1 MKCVKF
7 GLSSSKLEVMGH
19 CIEGF
24 LSLLILSSF
33 LQASAAVATVV
44 KSQHKRNTSQEFKR
58 TESVESASSLQSKKF
73 RRPLIAPKPNYSLN
87 LWSIMKNCI
96 GKELSKIPMPVS
108 YSCFDSVYL
117 LSNRVR
123 VMVFNTTFNNISVMS
138 DFQMDFHSMQ
148 SVMYYTI
155 FCI

>member
-1 MKCVKF
+1 MKCVKL

-24 LSLLILSSF
+24 LSSF

-117 LSNRVR
+117 L
-123 VMVFNTTFNNISVMS
+123 
-138 DFQMDFHSMQ
+138 
-148 SVMYYTI
+148 
-155 FCI
+155 

>member
-1 MKCVKF
+1 MKCVKL

-117 LSNRVR
+117 LSNRG
-123 VMVFNTTFNNISVMS
+123 
-138 DFQMDFHSMQ
+138 
-148 SVMYYTI
+148 
-155 FCI
+155 